1 MNKTTLNIQV
11 QVFLL
16 TYIFISSR
24 VEEVD
29 ICLVLSAKQQF
40 CNMVCT
46 VLYSSNIMKVPAYHS
61 LINKDIV
68 LEILVGVKYIS
79 SYFVLFFFNHTVQLT
94 RS

>member
-1 MNKTTLNIQV
+1 MTKTTLNIHV

-16 TYIFISSR
+16 TYIFISLG

-29 ICLVLSAKQQF
+29 ICLVLSAKQF

-61 LINKDIV
+61 FINKDIV

-79 SYFVLFFFNHTVQLT
+79 SYFVLFCFFNHTVQLT